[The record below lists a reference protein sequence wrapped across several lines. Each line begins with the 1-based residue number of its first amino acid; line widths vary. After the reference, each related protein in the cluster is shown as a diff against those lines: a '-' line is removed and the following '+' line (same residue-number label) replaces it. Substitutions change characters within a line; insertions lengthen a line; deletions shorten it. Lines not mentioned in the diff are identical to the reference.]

1 MEFMSTTTK
10 DVAAFILFEALTAY
24 ITAHAWLQA
33 AASGNSAMQTQVIFY
48 TILLSLNW
56 IALILIFMHYKDT
69 RNLVNYVENLSG
81 KDGITIL
88 LAIIGVFVFAAIIS
102 RPWTT
107 TAIYVPTFAQIDL
120 DFVHF
125 DFTIFIM
132 TVLTNFALVANS
144 EETTK
149 LIGHN
154 ALYLYLSS
162 RYPEYDKYDKWASV
176 LAPVTFWSTL
186 HAYVAYVG
194 PLVWQLVLAA
204 WVAGLIIF
212 AVLWKTQSLLAAVT
226 VHGTYNVIVIT
237 ATGMGWLMLTPGALT
252 FYIGYAVFNLALVLL
267 TWKKK
272 PICLMRRKKL

>member
-1 MEFMSTTTK
+1 LSKGVK

-24 ITAHAWLQA
+24 ITAHSWLQA
-33 AASGNSAMQTQVIFY
+33 ASSGNSAMQTQVIFY

-56 IALILIFMHYKDT
+56 IALILIFMHYQDT
-69 RNLVNYVENLSG
+69 RNLVNYVENLSS
-81 KDGITIL
+81 KDGIMIL
-88 LAIIGVFVFAAIIS
+88 LAIIGVFVFAAVIS

-107 TAIYVPTFAQIDL
+107 TAIYVPTFAQINL

-125 DFTIFIM
+125 DITLFIM

-149 LIGHN
+149 LVGHN
-154 ALYLYLSS
+154 ALYLYLAS
-162 RYPEYDKYDKWASV
+162 RYPENDKYNKWASV
-176 LAPVTFWSTL
+176 LAPISFWSVL

-204 WVAGLIIF
+204 WAAGMIIF
-212 AVLWKTQSLLAAVT
+212 AVLYKTQSLLAAVT

-237 ATGMGWLMLTPGALT
+237 ATGMGWLMLTPGALA
-252 FYIGYAVFNLALVLL
+252 FYIGYAIVNLTLLIITIRQKKALLQ
-267 TWKKK
+267 
-272 PICLMRRKKL
+272 RRP